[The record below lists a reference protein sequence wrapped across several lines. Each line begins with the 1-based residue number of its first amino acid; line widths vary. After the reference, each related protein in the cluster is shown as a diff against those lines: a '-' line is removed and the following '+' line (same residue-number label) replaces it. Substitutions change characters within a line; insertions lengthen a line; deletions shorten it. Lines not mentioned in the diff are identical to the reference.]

1 MSVLNTAQMR
11 TALWKIKRFQPNS
24 TESKK
29 HKCWR
34 RFSSCLKG
42 TRKIIIGTNKY
53 EKWSIGLIGK
63 TIDFYYLLKNNSIA
77 EILSQ
82 IMNERYV
89 GMINNYSATFHS
101 VHHTR
106 VGYEKQKK
114 ISHVE
119 ISVSFVTLCT

>member
-1 MSVLNTAQMR
+1 MR

-82 IMNERYV
+82 IMNECYF
-89 GMINNYSATFHS
+89 GMINNYSAT
-101 VHHTR
+101 
-106 VGYEKQKK
+106 YAIPE
-114 ISHVE
+114 
-119 ISVSFVTLCT
+119 